1 MAILE
6 INEVDLD
13 DALVSDKHV
22 VIYIWAPW
30 CGPCK
35 MMGPIMGLVA
45 EDFARDFDF
54 AKLNADEATAT
65 LEKYSVSSVP
75 TLLVFKDGKLVYSI
89 TGAKPKALL
98 VEQLKTLL

>member
-6 INEVDLD
+6 INEADLD
-13 DALVSDKHV
+13 SVLASDKHV

-35 MMGPIMGLVA
+35 MMSPVVGVVS
-45 EDFARDFDF
+45 EDFAQDFDF
-54 AKLNADEATAT
+54 FKLNADESTAT
-65 LEKYSVSSVP
+65 LHKYGVTGVP
-75 TLLVFKDGKLVYSI
+75 TLLVFKGSEVVYSV

>member
-6 INEVDLD
+6 INEADLESV
-13 DALVSDKHV
+13 LVSDKQV
-22 VIYIWAPW
+22 VVYIWAPW

-35 MMGPIMGLVA
+35 MMSPIVGLVS
-45 EDFARDFDF
+45 EDFAQDFDF
-54 AKLNADEATAT
+54 VKLNADDSTAT
-65 LEKYSVSSVP
+65 LEKYGVSGVP
-75 TLLVFKDGKLVYSI
+75 SLLVFKDGELVYSI

>member
-6 INEVDLD
+6 INEADLD
-13 DALVSDKHV
+13 SVLASDKQV

-35 MMGPIMGLVA
+35 MLSPIMGQVS
-45 EDFARDFDF
+45 EDFAADFDF

-65 LEKYSVSSVP
+65 LEKYGVSSVP
-75 TLLVFKDGKLVYSI
+75 TLLVFKNSEVVYSV